1 MHSGDSIA
9 TVAAELH
16 AAGVIASPFAFRV
29 EDLILGTPLIRAG
42 SYELRQGSSF
52 SRVRDVL
59 SAPPNVAV
67 VTVNPGLTL
76 HEVAVD
82 VATVR
87 GASYGDQFVKAATS
101 ANAPSPY
108 GANNNLEGL
117 IGSGTYIISPDM
129 SARALVRAMVARFVK
144 QAKADG
150 LTPTTRVNGLDAY
163 QLITAASIVEKEG
176 YYPVNMPKVARV
188 IYNRLARGG
197 PLQMDSTVLYYF
209 GQDGGAPTHAQEE
222 TPTPYNTYLN
232 TGLTPTTDMYGVAF
246 LAGRCPARSSRSVV
260 VLHLGIE
267 AGQDGIL
274 DDLCRAIEKRATC
287 GVAGDWMKWRLG
299 VAGSP
304 IAHSLSP
311 TLHEAGLRQAGLEGT
326 SKRIELGEHDA
337 ADTGGIARGGIRC
350 ALSYGTTQARR
361 VRDRGRALRGRRAN
375 AVGELA
381 ALARWCCPR
390 REH

>member
-1 MHSGDSIA
+1 MLFKPIRRIVALLVVVVLVVAGWFFLQVDPIFAGKGKEVVITVHSGDSIA

-232 TGLTPTTDMYGVAF
+232 TGLTPTPICTVSHFSLGA
-246 LAGRCPARSSRSVV
+246 
-260 VLHLGIE
+260 VLHAPPGPWLYF
-267 AGQDGIL
+267 
-274 DDLCRAIEKRATC
+274 
-287 GVAGDWMKWRLG
+287 
-299 VAGSP
+299 
-304 IAHSLSP
+304 
-311 TLHEAGLRQAGLEGT
+311 TLV
-326 SKRIELGEHDA
+326 SKQGKMA
-337 ADTGGIARGGIRC
+337 F
-350 ALSYGTTQARR
+350 STTFAEQ
-361 VRDRGRALRGRRAN
+361 LKN
-375 AVGELA
+375 EQLA
-381 ALARWCCPR
+381 ASRGIG
-390 REH
+390 